1 MSDHTLQL
9 ADSIAK
15 SHYERDFY
23 SHLSMLA
30 SVEFTFNPDLSKVG
44 MESSFS
50 GFKFDQRKYISLQQ
64 AAFEEAPQ
72 IRSNETS
79 GRLGEN

>member
-50 GFKFDQRKYISLQQ
+50 GFKFES
-64 AAFEEAPQ
+64 APKS
-72 IRSNETS
+72 RFYFYVK
-79 GRLGEN
+79 RVKLRV